1 MCCRVSFDLLPLH
14 LKGLLSDAWSPGAR
28 AWHRGFSTQSV
39 SPAYNI
45 GKVTHAGFQVRAV
58 QGIRVFRRETF
69 DDDPEFQWQE
79 RMRVCHALHTL
90 AQDFI
95 SLSGLELKLQQVTHQ
110 RKCASTAPVPAAV
123 RLLGKLVNLSE
134 LR

>member
-1 MCCRVSFDLLPLH
+1 MTIPSFND
-14 LKGLLSDAWSPGAR
+14 K
-28 AWHRGFSTQSV
+28 RGC
-39 SPAYNI
+39 
-45 GKVTHAGFQVRAV
+45 
-58 QGIRVFRRETF
+58 
-69 DDDPEFQWQE
+69 EFAT
-79 RMRVCHALHTL
+79 ALHTL

-95 SLSGLELKLQQVTHQ
+95 SLNGLELKLQQVTHQ